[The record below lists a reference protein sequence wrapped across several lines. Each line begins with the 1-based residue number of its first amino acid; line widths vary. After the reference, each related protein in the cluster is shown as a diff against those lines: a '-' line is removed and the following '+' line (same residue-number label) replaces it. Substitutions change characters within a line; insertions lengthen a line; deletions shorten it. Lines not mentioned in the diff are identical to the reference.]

1 MVNLPLRHIILL
13 RRKGVN
19 PDNKKV
25 YMVQTSNIW
34 IFSTDIKNS
43 NIYICTDINTLF
55 IAINLFYSPLENRL
69 PYAL

>member
-19 PDNKKV
+19 PGNKKV

-34 IFSTDIKNS
+34 IFRTDIKNS
-43 NIYICTDINTLF
+43 NIYIRTDINTLF
-55 IAINLFYSPLENRL
+55 IAIDSFYFSLENRL